1 MKTDKGWSAYRRDE
15 QQVRQQPRQQGG
27 QQDGQQGGQRLR
39 GCEEE
44 GREEEGREEKGVV
57 WANLELLAALV
68 LSQDPADLPA
78 DAAARLLERI
88 RREAGVTPGADGG

>member
-39 GCEEE
+39 GC
-44 GREEEGREEKGVV
+44 EEEGREEKGVV